1 MGGLRRRLVASH
13 FLLVLAV
20 VLVIGIVVLGRV
32 RAYVLFSAASTLRVQ
47 TQQIAEVIDRRSGR
61 VGEAFGTTPGRALA
75 RLVSRLTAADF
86 AVVDEAGRIV
96 ASSERLGRLSG
107 GVFKSDVIA
116 KALAEN
122 RVTSATYR
130 DPLGRVSVIAAAP
143 VGDAQG
149 GVAGA
154 IVLVRPVKE
163 VTQTTAGLLVL
174 AVQGLLVG
182 LALSLA
188 VSLVLARNLTGPLLA
203 LEGAASRVAAGDF
216 SQRVKVEANDEIGR
230 VAASFN
236 AMAERLGE
244 LQRERQDL
252 YASVSHELR
261 TPVTAIKGFAQA
273 LEESVGGPDER
284 LRHLA
289 IIQEEASRLE
299 RLVNDLFS
307 LARLEGGQ
315 VSFDWRRVDLGPLVA
330 DAVGKYQPQAE
341 KAGVRLGLA
350 ATVGGTFGPGP
361 VVRGD
366 PDRLNQVLANLIEN
380 ALRFTPRGG
389 HVTVSLT
396 AAGGA
401 GGGRVGGG
409 LSGRGDVLLS
419 VADTGPGIP
428 EADLGRV
435 FERFYT
441 VDRSR
446 ARKKDGAGGTGLGL
460 AIAKEIVQAHGG
472 RIWAGQGPEGGALLS
487 LTLPLEQST

>member
-1 MGGLRRRLVASH
+1 MGGIRRRLVASH

-20 VLVIGIVVLGRV
+20 VLVIGLVVLGRV
-32 RAYVLFSAASTLRVQ
+32 RAYVLSSAASTLRVQ
-47 TQQIAEVIDRRSGR
+47 TEQIAEIVDRRPGR
-61 VGEAFGTTPGRALA
+61 AGEAFGTTPGLALA

-86 AVVDEAGRIV
+86 ALVDGAGRIV

-107 GVFKSDVIA
+107 SIFKSDVVA

-122 RVTSATYR
+122 RTTSATYR
-130 DPLGRVSVIAAAP
+130 DPLGRISVIAAAP
-143 VGDAQG
+143 VEDAQG
-149 GVAGA
+149 GVTGA

-163 VTQTTAGLLVL
+163 VTETTAGLLVL
-174 AVQGLLVG
+174 ALQGLLVG
-182 LALSLA
+182 LALSLV
-188 VSLVLARNLTGPLLA
+188 VSLVLARNLTRPLLA
-203 LEGAASRVAAGDF
+203 LEGAASRVASGDF

-230 VAASFN
+230 VAAGFN

-261 TPVTAIKGFAQA
+261 TPVTSIKGFAQA

-284 LRHLA
+284 RRHLA

-307 LARLEGGQ
+307 LARLEAGQ

-330 DAVGKYQPQAE
+330 DAVGKYRPQAE
-341 KAGVRLGLA
+341 KAGVRLGPA
-350 ATVGGTFGPGP
+350 AGVGGTFGLGL

-389 HVTVSLT
+389 RVAVSLT

-401 GGGRVGGG
+401 G
-409 LSGRGDVLLS
+409 RGDVLIT

-428 EADLGRV
+428 EEDLSRV

-487 LTLPLEQST
+487 LTLPLEQAP